1 MASDP
6 GGRQPFSVSPP
17 HLTMLVVGVVA
28 VYFIVGFYGQS
39 LDSYRLGQRAAE
51 VRQEIAKLEARNR
64 ELQSDVAYLQ
74 SDDYVERAAR
84 EKLNLAHPG
93 DRSVVILRGQTEA
106 VGPPGPPPAPPPGP
120 SFGHLEEWL
129 DLFFGPR

>member
-28 VYFIVGFYGQS
+28 VYFIVGFYGKS
-39 LDSYRLGQRAAE
+39 LDSYRIGQRAAE
-51 VRQEIAKLEARNR
+51 VHQEIAQLEARIR
-64 ELQSDVAYLQ
+64 ELQAEVAYVQ

-84 EKLNLAHPG
+84 EKLNLARSG

-106 VGPPGPPPAPPPGP
+106 LGPPGPPPAASPGP

-129 DLFFGPR
+129 DLFFGPH